1 MEKLTP
7 EPHSDFAP
15 QHPARSIYAIPA
27 AIAAVVIVGIF
38 LHFISDA
45 FLTFVAAL
53 FLANIFMP
61 LVATLRKK
69 NVPVVFAILLVL
81 ALVAAALLGIIIIV
95 STTIT
100 SFIEVFP
107 KYAAKWEHV
116 FFPAITELLGKISPD
131 LKKQAM
137 SFNPLSFFQPAR
149 LVEAF
154 FSLTTLAGSFALVL
168 LFMLFIL
175 ASHGQFST
183 KIEKSFPRAGSLQLN
198 LILTNVENRVRSY
211 LLTTLII
218 NTLAAVT
225 MTVVLFLFGVDLALL
240 WGILTF
246 LLMFIPSI
254 GSIFAIILPILLA
267 FLQFDTLGTPIAVG
281 IIVIVSQ
288 LLIGSYL
295 SPKVMGSRLNIS
307 PLLILVSIIFWGW
320 VWGPLGMILAV
331 PITSTIVIIFE
342 NIPSLEPLALL
353 MSADPIP
360 RKKRKKNV
368 SH

>member
-1 MEKLTP
+1 MHT
-7 EPHSDFAP
+7 
-15 QHPARSIYAIPA
+15 ARSIYAIPA
-27 AIAAVVIVGIF
+27 AIVSVVIVGIF

-61 LVATLRKK
+61 LVALLRKK
-69 NVPVVFAILLVL
+69 KVPMVFTILLILAVV
-81 ALVAAALLGIIIIV
+81 ALVLTGVIV
-95 STTIT
+95 IVGTTIT
-100 SFIEVFP
+100 SFIEVYP

-116 FFPAITELLGKISPD
+116 FFPEITHLLGRISPGLEKD
-131 LKKQAM
+131 AM
-137 SFNPLSFFQPAR
+137 NFNPMSIFQPGKI
-149 LVEAF
+149 VNAF
-154 FSLTTLAGSFALVL
+154 FSLTTLASSFALVL

-198 LILTNVENRVRSY
+198 MILTNIETRVRSY

-218 NTLAAVT
+218 NTFAAVA
-225 MTVVLFLFGVDLALL
+225 MTVVLLIFGVDLAFL
-240 WGILTF
+240 WGTLTF

-267 FLQFDTLGTPIAVG
+267 FLQFDTLGTPILVG
-281 IIVIVSQ
+281 AIVIVSQ
-288 LLIGSYL
+288 LLIGSYI

-331 PITSTIVIIFE
+331 PITSTIVIMFE
-342 NIPSLEPLALL
+342 NIPVLVPLALL
-353 MSADPIP
+353 MSQDPV
-360 RKKRKKNV
+360 KRKRRTFRKSPKV
-368 SH
+368 SSK